1 MEQTTFEDKS
11 FWGRS
16 ENAVRVQIYT
26 GIITCCLVA
35 IVAEKLKLKRSTYEI
50 LQLLGISLLDKTAV
64 TVLFTNKDYNTVKE
78 HEYKQLNIRLF

>member
-1 MEQTTFEDKS
+1 
-11 FWGRS
+11 
-16 ENAVRVQIYT
+16 
-26 GIITCCLVA
+26 VA